1 MKNDK
6 EGGSRLQIPEKEFLV
21 PVRGP
26 VFKYV
31 AQGLRPV
38 YEKEVQA
45 AYKDGTAEAFMD
57 ESRVARLAVSISRQ
71 WPDANIPVPEK
82 PYLEL
87 SRSDI
92 TYIKGVLED
101 RGRGS
106 AAESR
111 LSSEMIRELQDN
123 FDSAKSKTEFSKH
136 KAKISGLV
144 KKAFGRK

>member
-6 EGGSRLQIPEKEFLV
+6 EGESKSQIPEKEFLV

-26 VFKYV
+26 VFTYV

-38 YEKEVQA
+38 YEREVQA

-71 WPDANIPVPEK
+71 WPDSNNPVPEK

-87 SRSDI
+87 SRNDVA
-92 TYIKGVLED
+92 YIRGVLED

-111 LSSEMIRELQDN
+111 LSSEMIRELQD
-123 FDSAKSKTEFSKH
+123 
-136 KAKISGLV
+136 
-144 KKAFGRK
+144 